1 MFEKIKW
8 RRAGCW
14 AILGSGDWFNELC
27 RKRTGL
33 NNLISETEIHEKDIT
48 RFNKVELQ
56 KLLDS
61 KKGEIRITY

>member
-1 MFEKIKW
+1 MFEKIEW
-8 RRAGCW
+8 RREAAG
-14 AILGSGDWFNELC
+14 LVPGSGDWFNELC

-33 NNLISETEIHEKDIT
+33 NNLIAETEIHETNIT
-48 RFNKVELQ
+48 RFDKKELQ